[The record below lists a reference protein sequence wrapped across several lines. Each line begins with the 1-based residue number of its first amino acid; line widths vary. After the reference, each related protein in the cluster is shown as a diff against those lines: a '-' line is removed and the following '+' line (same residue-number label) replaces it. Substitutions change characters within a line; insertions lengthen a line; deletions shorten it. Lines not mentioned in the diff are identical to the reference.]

1 MMVLVMNVQEIIMV
15 SERPINP
22 SDKKPEPAREYPPLF
37 AELRDNFTA
46 IRSVIHL
53 IEDIMERVE
62 L

>member
-1 MMVLVMNVQEIIMV
+1 MV